1 MYGAPLDERERLKPR
16 TRWGGGAG
24 ACEQPMR
31 QFQHV
36 TEETPH
42 LLHRLRLMHQP
53 PKVKPRSHRAKQQRL
68 PTQSRLGCRKLPKPL
83 IAGLSE
89 TGTRPGPPHMNR
101 DPYITMASAPWAQA
115 HENAR
120 SKAALTSLPSLAV
133 SHREIGAA
141 EWCSSVRLFSGI
153 SFLANKQPLNTP

>member
-1 MYGAPLDERERLKPR
+1 MGRWRWCMRATYAAVSACNRRNPPPAPQ
-16 TRWGGGAG
+16 A
-24 ACEQPMR
+24 A
-31 QFQHV
+31 
-36 TEETPH
+36 PH
-42 LLHRLRLMHQP
+42 APAPQSEASLSQG
-53 PKVKPRSHRAKQQRL
+53 KATKA

-153 SFLANKQPLNTP
+153 SFLANSQQTH